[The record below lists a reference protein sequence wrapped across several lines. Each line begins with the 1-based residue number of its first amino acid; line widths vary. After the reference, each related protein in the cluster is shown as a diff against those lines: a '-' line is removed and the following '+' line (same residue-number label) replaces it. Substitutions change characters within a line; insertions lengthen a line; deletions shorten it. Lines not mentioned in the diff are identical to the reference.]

1 VLCHGGNQALFQE
14 LHSGRCILL
23 LPSCMYVPGAGA
35 VALELYEALTGL
47 QQEKIEDP
55 FGGWVVPVEC

>member
-1 VLCHGGNQALFQE
+1 MCALAA
-14 LHSGRCILL
+14 
-23 LPSCMYVPGAGA
+23 AGV